1 MYAGL
6 AFAGGGNRCY
16 WQGGFYETVAP
27 RIGLAPRRV
36 VGASAGA
43 FAMLYTAL
51 GLGPLVRERAREGC
65 VGRTSET
72 DWAGFRK
79 GGRLFPVGDMYRLLL
94 TELLT
99 PANLAALQAK
109 ADFLV
114 AISRPPRFWPLP
126 VATAL
131 GIGAYQLEK
140 RFRRPVHPTAGRRLG
155 FKPDLIRIVDCAAP
169 SDLVAALMAS
179 AAVPPFMPAG
189 LVGERAALDGG
200 LVDSAPAWALTE
212 VEAAGEPTLVLLTR
226 PFAAVPQIAGRTYAR
241 PSQVIPVG
249 QFTIKD
255 WEGIRF
261 AYELGIRDGEEFLRN
276 LEGQSLGASSW
287 ASGKAAQLRDP
298 P

>member
-27 RIGLAPRRV
+27 RLGLSPRRV

-51 GLGPLVRERAREGC
+51 GLGPTVRERVRQAC
-65 VGRTSET
+65 LGRTSDL

-79 GGRLFPVGDMYRLLL
+79 GGRLFPVGDLYQQLLSELFTPDAL
-94 TELLT
+94 TT
-99 PANLAALQAK
+99 LQAK
-109 ADFLV
+109 SDFRI

-126 VATAL
+126 VAAAL

-140 RFRRPVHPTAGRRLG
+140 RLRRPVHPTAGRRLG
-155 FKPDLIRIVDCAAP
+155 FMPDLIRVATCETPAE
-169 SDLVAALMAS
+169 LVAALMAS

-200 LVDSAPAWALTE
+200 LVDSAPAWALADL
-212 VEAAGEPTLVLLTR
+212 EAAGERTLVLLTR
-226 PFAAVPQIAGRTYAR
+226 PFAEVPSVPGRTYAR
-241 PSQVIPVG
+241 PSRTIPVT
-249 QFTIKD
+249 QFTIRNWD
-255 WEGIRF
+255 GIRF
-261 AYELGIRDGEEFLRN
+261 AYELGRADGEAFLRRMEVAERN
-276 LEGQSLGASSW
+276 G
-287 ASGKAAQLRDP
+287 
-298 P
+298 